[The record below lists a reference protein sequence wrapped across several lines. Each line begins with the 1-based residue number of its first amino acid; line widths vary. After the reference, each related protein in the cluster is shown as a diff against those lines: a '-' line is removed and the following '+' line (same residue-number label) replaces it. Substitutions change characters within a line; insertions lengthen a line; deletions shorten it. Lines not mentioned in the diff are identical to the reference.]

1 MHTRD
6 ARGTTTLVW
15 IDVEEAIIVRWEDRA
30 EVERVRSGLAAH
42 PPPAVPERA
51 DPHLRAFL
59 ADVAARVPET
69 DDVRVVG
76 PGAVRERL
84 ERTLRQDDRAHGRGR
99 RVRSAA
105 SERVSERELVA
116 HVRELVGD
124 PEPNGLRGG

>member
-1 MHTRD
+1 MHARN
-6 ARGTTTLVW
+6 ARGVTTLVW

-30 EVERVRSGLAAH
+30 EVERIRSGLAAH
-42 PPPAVPERA
+42 LPTVPERV

-69 DDVRVVG
+69 DDVMVVG

-84 ERTLRQDDRAHGRGR
+84 ERTLRREDRAHGRGR

-124 PEPNGLRGG
+124 PQPRGLRSG